1 MRVALMKRVFLIAT
15 IAAVAKPGLAQE
27 AASLVNWS
35 GTYLGAFALHSLE
48 TVRGNSKR
56 GDGGYGSNAADEAAH
71 DSFRGA
77 GNRWWFGPFAKA
89 ANARVRWM
97 SF

>member
-35 GTYLGAFALHSLE
+35 GTYLG
-48 TVRGNSKR
+48 
-56 GDGGYGSNAADEAAH
+56 
-71 DSFRGA
+71 
-77 GNRWWFGPFAKA
+77 
-89 ANARVRWM
+89 
-97 SF
+97 